1 MSRCFPYN
9 CISVFLFVTQNQD
22 EQPKFHEMSLSLTI
36 PDATSCRLKMH
47 LTFDNRCPYF
57 ANSFLVL
64 FLAIFRSSRL
74 VRVASVVVGD
84 GFDDRYRETFETEK
98 SFVFVAHALQHVVS
112 FQPPFAGV
120 FVSW

>member
-1 MSRCFPYN
+1 MQ
-9 CISVFLFVTQNQD
+9 ILD
-22 EQPKFHEMSLSLTI
+22 
-36 PDATSCRLKMH
+36 
-47 LTFDNRCPYF
+47 
-57 ANSFLVL
+57 LVL

-84 GFDDRYRETFETEK
+84 GVDDRYRETFETEK
-98 SFVFVAHALQHVVS
+98 SFVFVAHALQHVVG